1 MSNIFNNVDRPKV
14 RRSSLDLSHE
24 YKTTQDI
31 FDLIPISVIECVPGD
46 VHKIGVASVLRLQP
60 MLAPILQRIKVRFSS
75 FFVPYRL
82 LDSNW
87 EQFITRN
94 PDGDSVVNLPVF
106 DPDDYTTPADVYAQ
120 GSLWDYLGYPLLKP
134 AAAACPLDYP
144 RRAYYRIWNDY
155 MRDENL
161 EAELDY
167 EDPAENCIN
176 ILKAAFDRDLY
187 TSSLPFRQK
196 GTPPALPVFGSASA
210 AFDFPYQNVSGVDT
224 ASLAVMAVHN
234 GSVTGM
240 GTMTGIGGTN
250 STMGGNNVP
259 TANTEFENLFTDNNT
274 ISGATFSSADISDLR
289 LASQIQIWMER
300 NARGGTRYVEFLRA
314 QFGTS
319 PTEEV
324 LQRPAFIGGVSS
336 DVIVSEVLQTSA
348 SDTQPTP
355 QGNLAGHGV
364 GLTRGFLGSY
374 RCKEFGLI
382 MTFATVVPIAS
393 YQQGI
398 ERAWLRRT
406 TFDFPFPV
414 FTGLSEQE
422 VFNAEIYTRDQTADP
437 TGSINFTPFG
447 YTGRYNELRFVP
459 NKVTNEM
466 RDTFDYWHM
475 GRKFSSAPALDA
487 AFIRP
492 TAAEVTELKRVFA
505 VPSVPCL
512 IASYGIQLTSHRPI
526 PYMAIP
532 SALGGL
538 T

>member
-1 MSNIFNNVDRPKV
+1 MSNIFNSVDRPKI

-31 FDLIPISVIECVPGD
+31 FEIIPISVVECVPGD
-46 VHKIGVASVLRLQP
+46 VHKIGVASILRLQP
-60 MLAPILQRIKVRFSS
+60 MLAPILQRVKIRFSA

-82 LDSNW
+82 LDDNW

-94 PDGDSVVNLPVF
+94 PDGDTVVALPVF
-106 DPDDYTTPADVYAQ
+106 DPDDYASPSSVFAQ
-120 GSLWDYLGYPLLKP
+120 GSLWDFLGYPLLKP

-161 EAELDY
+161 EAEIDY
-167 EDPAENCIN
+167 LDPASNAYTI
-176 ILKAAFDRDLY
+176 KRAAFDRDLY
-187 TSSLPFRQK
+187 TSALPFRQK
-196 GTPPALPVFGSASA
+196 GTSPALPVFGSTNAVFDTQWQSPA
-210 AFDFPYQNVSGVDT
+210 AFTVFGTPRINYNADDLYIAGEDSGGGILPNN
-224 ASLAVMAVHN
+224 ASRAQMK
-234 GSVTGM
+234 
-240 GTMTGIGGTN
+240 
-250 STMGGNNVP
+250 
-259 TANTEFENLFTDNNT
+259 ENLDGILSDNT
-274 ISGATFSSADISDLR
+274 VDGSTFSSADIADLR
-289 LASQIQIWMER
+289 LASTIQIWMER

-319 PTEEV
+319 PTEEI

-382 MTFATVVPIAS
+382 MTFATVVPTAS

-414 FTGLSEQE
+414 FSGLSEQE
-422 VFNAEIYTRDQTADP
+422 VFNAEVFTLDKSADP
-437 TGSINFTPFG
+437 TGAENFVPFG

-492 TAAEVTELKRVFA
+492 SDAEIVELKRVFA
-505 VPSVPCL
+505 VPSVPCI
-512 IASYGIQLTSHRPI
+512 IANYGIQLTSHRPI

-532 SALGGL
+532 SSLGGL